1 MSIATPAK
9 SPTTVGV
16 VTHPRRNCDEVF
28 RAIVGWARAR
38 GARLIALPGE
48 APAAVSHA
56 DQLSGE
62 DFASTADLVIAAG
75 GDGTILRALALAA
88 PAGVPVLGVNLGR
101 LGFLA
106 EVDPP
111 ELGRAL
117 EAVGAGEYRIEERL
131 ALECTLHT
139 DDGPTAVRAFNDLVV
154 WRTPGFGQAALAVSV
169 EGELFARYAADGIVV
184 ATPTGSTAYTLS
196 AGGPI
201 VSPVVDAI
209 LITPLAPHGLFNR
222 TLTIE
227 ATELLEIDVLA
238 ESAPVVVERDG
249 ERQREVMPGA
259 TIAVRRSDAP
269 GLLVRLGWT
278 SFYGRAR
285 RKLQLADPIELGHAL
300 GPPPARSTSTPH
312 R

>member
-1 MSIATPAK
+1 MSIASPPK
-9 SPTTVGV
+9 SPTTVGL

-28 RAIVGWARAR
+28 TAIVGWVRAR
-38 GARLIALPGE
+38 GARLIALREE
-48 APAAVSHA
+48 APTGVSHA
-56 DQLSGE
+56 DQLPRE
-62 DFASTADLVIAAG
+62 NFASTADLVIAAG

-88 PAGVPVLGVNLGR
+88 PARVPVLGVNLGR

-139 DDGPTAVRAFNDLVV
+139 DGEPTTVRAFNDVVV

-169 EGELFARYAADGIVV
+169 AGELFARYSADGVIM

-196 AGGPI
+196 VGGPI

-209 LITPLAPHGLFNR
+209 LVTPLAPHGLFNR
-222 TLTIE
+222 TLTIA
-227 ATELLEIDVLA
+227 ATEQLEIDVLG
-238 ESAPVVVERDG
+238 ESAPVVVELDG
-249 ERQREVMPGA
+249 ARERELTPGA
-259 TIAVRRSDAP
+259 RVTVRRSDAP

-285 RKLQLADPIELGHAL
+285 RKLQLADPIELGQ
-300 GPPPARSTSTPH
+300 AREVKEGPH
-312 R
+312 RRA

>member
-1 MSIATPAK
+1 
-9 SPTTVGV
+9 
-16 VTHPRRNCDEVF
+16 
-28 RAIVGWARAR
+28 
-38 GARLIALPGE
+38 
-48 APAAVSHA
+48 
-56 DQLSGE
+56 
-62 DFASTADLVIAAG
+62 
-75 GDGTILRALALAA
+75 ALAA

-117 EAVGAGEYRIEERL
+117 EAVGAGEDPVEGRL
-131 ALECTLHT
+131 ALECTP
-139 DDGPTAVRAFNDLVV
+139 PTRPRPAAVPAFHELGG
-154 WRTPGFGQAALAVSV
+154 WRPPGDGQAALAVSV

-238 ESAPVVVERDG
+238 ES
-249 ERQREVMPGA
+249 
-259 TIAVRRSDAP
+259 
-269 GLLVRLGWT
+269 
-278 SFYGRAR
+278 
-285 RKLQLADPIELGHAL
+285 
-300 GPPPARSTSTPH
+300 
-312 R
+312 